1 MKPPDSPRVSGLSPR
16 GPAQLRQKALC
27 FRRDFGSSCH
37 LVCRPYPV
45 PSLQPRSKSGTVL
58 PLILLGPRREYTWR
72 PRTAMF
78 PLPAPKSMDPNGPQ
92 VQVLPSPPVH
102 AQPLLGLGLCR
113 RAVDKAHSS
122 LAGEEGPETEACT
135 DLGVGLGVLGAGNSE
150 FRYLKSRRGTG
161 ANVVYPLA
169 SQTSRP
175 IRRGQGRPSVGHGEG
190 CPEQGPWVPTSKGGA
205 VWKCNMHTCS
215 V

>member
-58 PLILLGPRREYTWR
+58 LILILILLGPRREYTWR
-72 PRTAMF
+72 PRPAMF

-122 LAGEEGPETEACT
+122 LAGRGGTRDRGLHRPR
-135 DLGVGLGVLGAGNSE
+135 GGLGGLGSRK
-150 FRYLKSRRGTG
+150 FR
-161 ANVVYPLA
+161 V
-169 SQTSRP
+169 Q
-175 IRRGQGRPSVGHGEG
+175 
-190 CPEQGPWVPTSKGGA
+190 VPK
-205 VWKCNMHTCS
+205 V
-215 V
+215 

>member
-1 MKPPDSPRVSGLSPR
+1 MKPPNSPRISGFSPCDL
-16 GPAQLRQKALC
+16 PQLRQKALS
-27 FRRDFGSSCH
+27 FRRDFGSSCRP
-37 LVCRPYPV
+37 VCRPYPV

-72 PRTAMF
+72 PRPAMF
-78 PLPAPKSMDPNGPQ
+78 PLPAPKSMDPNSPQ

-102 AQPLLGLGLCR
+102 TQPLLRLGLCR

-122 LAGEEGPETEACT
+122 LAGRGGTGDRGLHRPR
-135 DLGVGLGVLGAGNSE
+135 GGLGVLGAGNSE

-175 IRRGQGRPSVGHGEG
+175 IRRGQGRPNVGHGEG

-205 VWKCNMHTCS
+205 VWKCNRHACS
-215 V
+215 A